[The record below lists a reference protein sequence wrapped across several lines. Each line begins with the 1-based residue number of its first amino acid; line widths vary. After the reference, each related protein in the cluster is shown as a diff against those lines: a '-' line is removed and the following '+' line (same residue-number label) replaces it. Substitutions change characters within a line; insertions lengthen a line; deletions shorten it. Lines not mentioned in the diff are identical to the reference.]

1 MKAITA
7 NYLAT
12 NQAKTAV
19 EMAPAVIDKVIQK
32 TGLSAIES
40 ATLDQ
45 EGGNLTKA

>member
-19 EMAPAVIDKVIQK
+19 EMAPAVIDKLVK
-32 TGLSAIES
+32 NTGLSAIES
-40 ATLDQ
+40 ATID
-45 EGGNLTKA
+45 